1 MLANTPQKVTG
12 EEMRSVSR
20 ILSLIRI
27 HTELFVN
34 QNRRGLQEQGQF
46 GEARDARAR
55 ERSERGRSARYVAV
69 CARRGSQGVGLFLSP
84 VARKAWEAAGAKV
97 LYFDDRIITVRL
109 MFLDVK
115 GQRLSMLLASMYARV
130 SSAS

>member
-1 MLANTPQKVTG
+1 M
-12 EEMRSVSR
+12 
-20 ILSLIRI
+20 
-27 HTELFVN
+27 
-34 QNRRGLQEQGQF
+34 
-46 GEARDARAR
+46 
-55 ERSERGRSARYVAV
+55 
-69 CARRGSQGVGLFLSP
+69 GLFLSP